1 VQKDGSIIHRK
12 ETRVGPKGD
21 VVHVGGCK
29 LTIPEGALD
38 KEYKLQL
45 TSYFKRND
53 KMVQFGVIKQNRF
66 LLNLY
71 VKWHYMRQLEIKNII
86 FKVCFM

>member
-1 VQKDGSIIHRK
+1 MQKDGSIIHRK

-53 KMVQFGVIKQNRF
+53 KMVQF
-66 LLNLY
+66 
-71 VKWHYMRQLEIKNII
+71 
-86 FKVCFM
+86 

>member
-1 VQKDGSIIHRK
+1 VQKDGSIIHHK
-12 ETRVGPKGD
+12 ETLVGPKGA

-38 KEYKLQL
+38 EEVILQL

-53 KMVQFGVIKQNRF
+53 EMVQF
-66 LLNLY
+66 
-71 VKWHYMRQLEIKNII
+71 
-86 FKVCFM
+86 